1 MDVEAFAPRRRC
13 RISEESV
20 DEAGNL
26 EGKGE
31 ERGKHDVF
39 DEDVDEPVESSDR
52 PPADEL
58 LEEVHPH
65 PLEAGDVEEVE
76 DVFPEAVE
84 MGERRLLHH
93 LRTRRPV

>member
-1 MDVEAFAPRRRC
+1 MEAFEPRRR
-13 RISEESV
+13 RTISAASV
-20 DEAGNL
+20 DELGNL
-26 EGKGE
+26 EGEGE
-31 ERGKHDVF
+31 EREKHVVF
-39 DEDVDEPVESSDR
+39 DGDVDEPVESSDR

-84 MGERRLLHH
+84 MGGRRLLHH
-93 LRTRRPV
+93 LRPRKPV

>member
-1 MDVEAFAPRRRC
+1 MEAFEPRRRC
-13 RISEESV
+13 TISAASA
-20 DEAGNL
+20 DELGNL
-26 EGKGE
+26 EGEGE
-31 ERGKHDVF
+31 EREKHGVF
-39 DEDVDEPVESSDR
+39 DGDVDEPVESSDR
-52 PPADEL
+52 PPVDEL

-65 PLEAGDVEEVE
+65 PLEAEDVEEVE

>member
-1 MDVEAFAPRRRC
+1 MEAFELRRR
-13 RISEESV
+13 RTISAASV
-20 DEAGNL
+20 DELGNL
-26 EGKGE
+26 EGEGE
-31 ERGKHDVF
+31 ERGKHGVF
-39 DEDVDEPVESSDR
+39 DGDVDEPVESSDR

-93 LRTRRPV
+93 LRTRKLV